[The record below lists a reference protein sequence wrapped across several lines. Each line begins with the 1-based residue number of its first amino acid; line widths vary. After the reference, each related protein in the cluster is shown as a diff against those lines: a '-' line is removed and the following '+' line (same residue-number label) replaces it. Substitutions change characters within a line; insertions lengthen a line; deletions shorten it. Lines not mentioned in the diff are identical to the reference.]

1 MLKSLLLASLVAA
14 TACAHS
20 RSQPVYAADTTAL
33 LETKSGELQACY
45 NEALKTEPTAAG
57 VVTVKFTV
65 EPTSGLIK
73 DATID
78 PTKTTAPESLDKCVL
93 TAMNGLTLT
102 PSDRNEGL
110 ATFTYEFKANPP
122 PPPADAAPTQATSG

>member
-1 MLKSLLLASLVAA
+1 MMKSFLLASLLAA
-14 TACAHS
+14 GACAHA
-20 RSQPVYAADTTAL
+20 RTQPVYAADTTNL
-33 LETKSGELQACY
+33 LQTKNGELTACY

-57 VVTVKFTV
+57 IVTVKFTV
-65 EPTSGLIK
+65 EPTSGIIK

-93 TAMNGLTLT
+93 TAMNGLTLA

-110 ATFTYEFKANPP
+110 ATFSYEFKANPP
-122 PPPADAAPTQATSG
+122 PPPADAVPTVATPG